1 MLTDRPRVYP
11 SPISS
16 RSNSAASAPSLGSIT
31 TRSATNQLGPA
42 IGSAADIRFFGFTS
56 DDQFL
61 VMVTQEETISFRV
74 KAWKTQ
80 GAALYQDTPYS
91 EMTIPYKV
99 SAVHVS

>member
-1 MLTDRPRVYP
+1 
-11 SPISS
+11 
-16 RSNSAASAPSLGSIT
+16 
-31 TRSATNQLGPA
+31 
-42 IGSAADIRFFGFTS
+42 
-56 DDQFL
+56 
-61 VMVTQEETISFRV
+61 MVTQEETISFRV